1 MAEFQIITDY
11 NLNTPWILTDA
22 TLTNMAVGKL
32 ASLGS
37 DQGLQL
43 RAQTEVLQQQV
54 ADIESLRNL
63 MLKFADANFVRFN
76 LDLTTNLYKPTAS
89 WDISDLANSFP
100 NRSLASASDATVQRL
115 IDFYNNINQMYSDF
129 GSTTRLEPNYFK
141 FTFKETP
148 TDTTTKT
155 LIRTTKPVLDEQSGF
170 YYYMDDNN
178 LRHYIVLIKN
188 EPFAV
193 PINMDEYQNWLM
205 AAAATRAN
213 TITQLF
219 SQYKLSPISGDTITW
234 QVVTASGNGTTFFG
248 GTPVP
253 TTNRLKETVKNR
265 VVLDP
270 DGKYYWIKQPA
281 VGNTNAVAVEV
292 KPLTPVDQALIFAPS
307 TDTLRD
313 VRSRFSEAAL
323 QITQRNSAQQLLV
336 NSLLV
341 SYNYHFD
348 AAANVLK
355 AFSDL
360 RNRLAGNV

>member
-22 TLTNMAVGKL
+22 KLTDMAVGKL

-37 DQGLQL
+37 DQGIQL
-43 RAQTEVLQQQV
+43 RAQTQVLQQQV
-54 ADIESLRNL
+54 ADIEDLRDL
-63 MLKFADANFVRFN
+63 MSKFSDANFVRFN
-76 LDLTTNLYKPTAS
+76 LDLATNTYKASAS
-89 WDISDLANSFP
+89 WDISDISNSFP
-100 NRSLASASDATVQRL
+100 NRSVASATDATIQRL
-115 IDFYNNINQMYSDF
+115 INFFNGINQVYSDV
-129 GSTTRLEPNYFK
+129 GSTSRLGPNYCR

-155 LIRTTKPVLDEQSGF
+155 IISTRPPALDPQSGF
-170 YYYMDDNN
+170 YYYMDQNN

-193 PINMDEYQNWLM
+193 PINSDEYQNWLN
-205 AAAATRAN
+205 AAAATRAD
-213 TITQLF
+213 TISQLF
-219 SQYKLSPISGDTITW
+219 AQYKLSPIPGDTVLW

-248 GTPVP
+248 TTPAQ
-253 TTNRLKETVKNR
+253 TTNRLLETVKNK

-270 DGKYYWIKQPA
+270 NGKYYWIKTPSTPGVFA
-281 VGNTNAVAVEV
+281 VTVEV
-292 KPLTPVDQALIFAPS
+292 KPLSSLDQPLIFAPS

-313 VRSRFSEAAL
+313 IRSRFSEAAL
-323 QITQRNSAQQLLV
+323 QITQRNSSQQLLV

>member
-43 RAQTEVLQQQV
+43 RAQTEVLQQQI

-63 MLKFADANFVRFN
+63 MLKFTDANFVRFT
-76 LDLTTNLYKPTAS
+76 LDLTTNTYKAGAT
-89 WDISDLANSFP
+89 WDISDIANSFP
-100 NRSLASASDATVQRL
+100 NRSVASATDATIERL
-115 IDFYNNINQMYSDF
+115 INFFNGINQVYTDV
-129 GSTTRLEPNYFK
+129 GSTSRLAPTHYRI
-141 FTFKETP
+141 TFKETP
-148 TDTTTKT
+148 FDTETKT
-155 LIRTTKPVLDEQSGF
+155 EIRTTPPIFDPQSGF
-170 YYYMDDNN
+170 HYYMENN
-178 LRHYIVLIKN
+178 LRRYIVLVKN

-193 PINMDEYQNWLM
+193 PISSAEYQTWLV
-205 AAAATRAN
+205 AAAAARAN
-213 TITQLF
+213 AINQLF
-219 SQYKLSPISGDTITW
+219 SEYKLSPIAGDTISW

-270 DGKYYWIKQPA
+270 DGKYYWIQQPA
-281 VGNTNAVAVEV
+281 VGSTNAVAVEV